1 MKSIIYKCLIA
12 NTKLIYHKKPAY
24 YIKRRIQNIHGKVF
38 NHCVVSIC
46 KDKSQMRDLPAS
58 VRTLL

>member
-24 YIKRRIQNIHGKVF
+24 YIKRRILNIHGKVF
-38 NHCVVSIC
+38 NHCVESIC
-46 KDKSQMRDLPAS
+46 KESLR
-58 VRTLL
+58 